1 MSQFDF
7 PGNKLRE
14 QREALGLSLLDA
26 HHETHVPIEYLEYL
40 EDGNLDALPATTYT
54 VGFLSTYCHVL
65 DLPAESFVAAL
76 RSCRATAPEPNF
88 FSRSGYSTR
97 QGSPAWLG
105 DVITWSAICAI
116 LLLGWVSYSIVVKPF
131 AEGRGGRVDAGTIEI
146 EPPVRFEQE

>member
-1 MSQFDF
+1 MSHMEF

-26 HHETHVPIEYLEYL
+26 HYETHVPTEYLEYL
-40 EDGNLDALPATTYT
+40 ENGNLDALPATTYT

-65 DLPAESFVAAL
+65 DLSAESFVAAL
-76 RSCRATAPEPNF
+76 RACRASAPEPNF

-97 QGSPAWLG
+97 RATSAWVG
-105 DVITWSAICAI
+105 DAITWSAICAL

-131 AEGRGGRVDAGTIEI
+131 AEGRADRVDAGTIEI
-146 EPPVRFEQE
+146 EPPVRFQQE